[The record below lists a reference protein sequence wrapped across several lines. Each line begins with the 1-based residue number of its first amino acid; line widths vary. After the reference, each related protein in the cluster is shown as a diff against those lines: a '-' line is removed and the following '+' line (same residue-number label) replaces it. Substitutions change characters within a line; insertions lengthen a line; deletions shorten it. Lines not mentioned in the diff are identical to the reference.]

1 MTTISDRATGPARRK
16 IFPLGGGEMNLALN
30 TATTILPVDDV
41 ARAHS
46 FYTEK
51 LGLPRRGMTE
61 DGSEL
66 LGADGGPMLQLKPV
80 SDGKHSEH
88 TALSFEVRDIERVV
102 QDMEARGVRFQD
114 YDLPNLR
121 TENHICTTD
130 SEKCAWFMDTE
141 HNILCVHET
150 LGAQADYQL

>member
-1 MTTISDRATGPARRK
+1 
-16 IFPLGGGEMNLALN
+16 MNLALN

-51 LGLPRRGMTE
+51 LGLPLRGMTE

-88 TALSFEVRDIERVV
+88 TALSFEVRDIERTV

-114 YDLPNLR
+114 YDLPNLK

-150 LGAQADYQL
+150 LRAEADYQL

>member
-1 MTTISDRATGPARRK
+1 MSLK
-16 IFPLGGGEMNLALN
+16 MS
-30 TATTILPVDDV
+30 TATTILPVDDA

-51 LGLPRRGMTE
+51 LGLPHRGMTE

-66 LGADGGPMLQLKPV
+66 LGTDGGPMLQLMPV
-80 SDGKHSEH
+80 SDGQHSEH
-88 TALSFEVRDIERVV
+88 TALSFEVSGIESVV
-102 QDMEARGVRFQD
+102 RDMESRGVIFQD
-114 YDLPNLR
+114 YDLPDLK

-141 HNILCVHET
+141 HNILCVHEG
-150 LGAQADYQL
+150 LGTQAEYQL

>member
-1 MTTISDRATGPARRK
+1 
-16 IFPLGGGEMNLALN
+16 MNLALT
-30 TATTILPVDDV
+30 TATTILPVDDA

-46 FYTEK
+46 VYTEK
-51 LGLPRRGMTE
+51 LGLPHRGMTD

-66 LGADGGPMLQLKPV
+66 LGTDGGPMLQLMPV

-88 TALSFEVRDIERVV
+88 TALSFEVRDIERIV
-102 QDMEARGVRFQD
+102 QDMESKGVRFQD
-114 YDLPNLR
+114 YDLPNLK

-150 LGAQADYQL
+150 LGATQVEYQL

>member
-1 MTTISDRATGPARRK
+1 
-16 IFPLGGGEMNLALN
+16 MNLALN
-30 TATTILPVDDV
+30 TATTILPVDD
-41 ARAHS
+41 ATRAHS
-46 FYTEK
+46 FYTET
-51 LGLPRRGMTE
+51 LGLPLRGMAA

-88 TALSFEVRDIERVV
+88 TALSFEVRDIERTV

-150 LGAQADYQL
+150 LQAEADYQL

>member
-1 MTTISDRATGPARRK
+1 
-16 IFPLGGGEMNLALN
+16 MNLALS
-30 TATTILPVDDV
+30 TATTDLPVDDA
-41 ARAHS
+41 ARARS

-51 LGLPRRGMTE
+51 LGLPHHGMTD

-66 LGADGGPMLQLKPV
+66 LGTDGGPMLQLLPV

-88 TALSFEVRDIERVV
+88 TALSFEVRDIERIV
-102 QDMEARGVRFQD
+102 QDMEAKGVRFQD
-114 YDLPNLR
+114 YDLPNLK

-150 LGAQADYQL
+150 LGTQMEYQL

>member
-1 MTTISDRATGPARRK
+1 M
-16 IFPLGGGEMNLALN
+16 N
-30 TATTILPVDDV
+30 TATTVLPVDDP
-41 ARAHS
+41 ARARR

-51 LGLPRRGMTE
+51 LGLPLRGKAD

-66 LGADGGPMLQLKPV
+66 LGSSGGPMLQLLPV

-88 TALSFEVRDIERVV
+88 TALSFEVTDIEGTVR
-102 QDMEARGVRFQD
+102 DMEARGVRFQD
-114 YDLPNLR
+114 YDLPNLK

-141 HNILCVHET
+141 HNILCVHEK
-150 LGAQADYQL
+150 LGVQAEYEL

>member
-1 MTTISDRATGPARRK
+1 MSLK
-16 IFPLGGGEMNLALN
+16 MS
-30 TATTILPVDDV
+30 TATTILPVDDA

-51 LGLPRRGMTE
+51 LGLPHRGMTE

-66 LGADGGPMLQLKPV
+66 LGTDGGPMLQLMPV

-88 TALSFEVRDIERVV
+88 TALSFEVSGIESVV
-102 QDMEARGVRFQD
+102 RDMESRGVIFQD
-114 YDLPNLR
+114 YDLPDLK

-141 HNILCVHET
+141 HNILCVHEG
-150 LGAQADYQL
+150 LGTQAEYQL

>member
-1 MTTISDRATGPARRK
+1 
-16 IFPLGGGEMNLALN
+16 MNLALN
-30 TATTILPVDDV
+30 TATTILPVDDA

-51 LGLPRRGMTE
+51 LGLPYRGMTD

-66 LGADGGPMLQLKPV
+66 LGTDGGPMLQLMPV

-88 TALSFEVRDIERVV
+88 TTLSFEVRDIERTV
-102 QDMEARGVRFQD
+102 QDMEAKGIRFQD
-114 YDLPNLR
+114 YDLPNLK
-121 TENHICTTD
+121 TENHISSTG

-141 HNILCVHET
+141 HNILCIHET
-150 LGAQADYQL
+150 LGGQVEYQL